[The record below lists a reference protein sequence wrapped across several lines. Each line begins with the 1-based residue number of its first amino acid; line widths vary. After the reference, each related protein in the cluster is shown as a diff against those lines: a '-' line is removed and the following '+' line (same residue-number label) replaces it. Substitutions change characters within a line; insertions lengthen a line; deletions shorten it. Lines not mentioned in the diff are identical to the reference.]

1 MNLFDQIFGNAF
13 ANSMY
18 GAQQAGQSAAAQQ
31 GLAGAGLANEP
42 QGRRVDARLADEM
55 LTRRTMNLCRQ
66 AADEGWEADMVDGF
80 GRSQCTF
87 RKSNR
92 IVRGEPHRDRRQAL
106 INATEELAKIIL

>member
-1 MNLFDQIFGNAF
+1 MNPFKQVFGGAF
-13 ANSMY
+13 ADTVY
-18 GAQQAGQSAAAQQ
+18 GRAARQQQEAYHAQQAWNNF
-31 GLAGAGLANEP
+31 ANQP
-42 QGRRVDARLADEM
+42 QGRPVDARLADEM

-66 AADEGWEADMVDGF
+66 AADDGWEAEIVDGF

-92 IVRGEPHRDRRQAL
+92 IVRGLPHRDRRQAL